1 MTRRWGPVWEL
12 HLRGCSSAAIASRH
26 RGESPSST
34 DPKSFPTTFRSTAT
48 ATRRHNPPKPMLLRV
63 LALAGVAA
71 ARPSA
76 CETPTEVE
84 AGATFGITPA
94 VGKETYD
101 DGKTACWVL
110 RADKSVTIG
119 SLNRIRPTA
128 AGIVIKK
135 TSFNA
140 CTNVF
145 FNSSY
150 SRVAA
155 CRERLGNTAVE
166 AATANMPRG
175 N

>member
-1 MTRRWGPVWEL
+1 
-12 HLRGCSSAAIASRH
+12 
-26 RGESPSST
+26 
-34 DPKSFPTTFRSTAT
+34 
-48 ATRRHNPPKPMLLRV
+48 MLLRV

-119 SLNRIRPTA
+119 FAFFETEYLHDFVTIYAGDDDADGA
-128 AGIVIKK
+128 AFSGELPRGSASA
-135 TSFNA
+135 TSF
-140 CTNVF
+140 
-145 FNSSY
+145 
-150 SRVAA
+150 
-155 CRERLGNTAVE
+155 ERSGVTE
-166 AATANMPRG
+166 TS
-175 N
+175 